1 MPQVKRKT
9 PEQFVAQS
17 PIGEKLS
24 RRVFERNLASGAL
37 RFAEINGQPQEHRK
51 LGNKEAKIREV
62 LESGYFGIINKNPE
76 FVDEEINGLLID
88 EADVPQSYYD
98 LQRRIARERGYGDIE
113 ITDKLKEEAVRTLQ
127 TDQAESLVEWSEYLR
142 SDENGHVYPDWFK
155 VYVWESLK
163 KMGEFDKEK
172 GKFKKRAKSTTAPW
186 SELNAEALAYV
197 WDKIDESVI
206 KGGAVDDGKLANLL
220 NNGNFSTLYAH
231 ALHEAEVGGIT
242 PELREIT
249 EGSWVKYDQI
259 QGNYDPYYHEED
271 GEYID
276 DAVVDN
282 DTAMSLA
289 QSLRSWNTGWC
300 TAGTRT
306 AAHQLSMG
314 DFYVYYTQDE
324 EGKDAVPRVAIRM
337 EDGSVA
343 EVRGINPDQNL
354 EGNMVDIAAEKLKTL
369 PGGDKYFE
377 KAEDMKRL
385 TEIDERVKSGGE
397 LTTDD
402 IVFLRFS
409 GEVEG
414 FGWGEDPRVGELLQD
429 RGFESDLG
437 MVLSDESVDPNV
449 FANKLVETD
458 GGYAVANYLDKL
470 LIAGADP
477 YILVDKMLE
486 RDMPYS
492 IMHHLDELLAACD
505 PTILAD
511 KLLEENKNGI
521 VVAKHIDKFLA
532 AGAEINTTAF
542 MNRLIEG
549 GWYDVAAENVDKF
562 IAAGAEISP
571 TTIMNKLL
579 ENSEHDV
586 IARHIDKLLIAGA
599 DIDLTTFMN
608 ELTEKGWLHVVAE
621 NLDKLLAA
629 GAEINPTALANKLT
643 EEGWSFYVESN
654 IGKFLAAGVDHEYL
668 EKLLKD

>member
-1 MPQVKRKT
+1 
-9 PEQFVAQS
+9 
-17 PIGEKLS
+17 
-24 RRVFERNLASGAL
+24 
-37 RFAEINGQPQEHRK
+37 
-51 LGNKEAKIREV
+51 
-62 LESGYFGIINKNPE
+62 
-76 FVDEEINGLLID
+76 
-88 EADVPQSYYD
+88 
-98 LQRRIARERGYGDIE
+98 
-113 ITDKLKEEAVRTLQ
+113 
-127 TDQAESLVEWSEYLR
+127 
-142 SDENGHVYPDWFK
+142 
-155 VYVWESLK
+155 
-163 KMGEFDKEK
+163 MGEFDKEK
-172 GKFKKRAKSTTAPW
+172 GKFKKRAKSTTTPW

-206 KGGAVDDGKLANLL
+206 KGGTINDEKLANLL
-220 NNGNFSTLYAH
+220 NSGNFSTLYAH

-249 EGSWVKYDQI
+249 EGSWIKYDQI

-324 EGKDAVPRVAIRM
+324 EGKDVVPRVAIRM

-354 EGNMVDIAAEKLKTL
+354 EGNMVDIATEKLKTL

-377 KAEDMKRL
+377 KIENMKRL
-385 TEIDERVKSGGE
+385 TEIDERVKGGGE

-402 IVFLRFS
+402 IIFLRFS

-414 FGWGEDPRVGELLQD
+414 FGWGEDPRVGELLQY

-492 IMHHLDELLAACD
+492 IMYHLDELLAACD

-532 AGAEINTTAF
+532 AGAEI
-542 MNRLIEG
+542 
-549 GWYDVAAENVDKF
+549 
-562 IAAGAEISP
+562 SP
-571 TTIMNKLL
+571 TAIMNKLL

-643 EEGWSFYVESN
+643 EEGWSFCVESN